1 MDLKPIAE
9 SDQAAFFEGA
19 LSAALKAEAVTRVIC
34 VPIEVAGCRI
44 ELRFASPR
52 LRDALLPALQ
62 HNVVATEGEPSAVVH
77 LWDGVS
83 SGIRMVSP
91 PCSSRHFTDRGDIWG
106 FNSRRYRA
114 AFHFIECAVNVIDLE
129 SRQAVY
135 WVHDT
140 VNMPYWAKASPLRTI
155 LHWIL
160 EREGAQLLHAAAV
173 GDELGAVLITG
184 KGGVGKSTTALTAL
198 EHGLKYVGDDYLAV
212 RLDPTPTVI
221 SLYCTA
227 KLSAEDIGKFPRLA
241 PHVTS
246 MPSEEGEKAVI
257 QLHPVLGQ
265 QIERS
270 MPLRALLTP
279 RVVRQN
285 ETDFE
290 PVDAMNLRRAA
301 TFTTLSQLPYA
312 GQQAQ
317 NFIECL
323 IARLP
328 GFTIRLG
335 QNPEKVAGAIL
346 DLLAKKDC
354 ELKRA
359 NGDEPS
365 TLAELPFISVIIPI
379 FNGADFLCEAIDNV
393 LTQEYPCLEIIIV
406 DDGSTDDIEAA
417 VAALPIDVRFFKQA
431 NAGPAAARNRG
442 IRDAAGTLIAFL
454 DVDDLWPPKNLRDL
468 AARFVEDTE
477 LMVSTGFAQI
487 KMLDQASGHYMDF
500 GKPEEVLSLLHRCR
514 ALPARDI
521 RADRS
526 LRSELTIRRGYR
538 LVQAADRKRAQL
550 GTRAASF
557 TVCAPSRKEYDGKA
571 HAPRAPENSH
581 ACRQAR
587 DRPKAACQ
595 AHRALRN
602 RRRRR
607 AGLQLFGHHRGAWSS
622 QRDCADCACNRTRH
636 QPRPARA
643 YRRRSHLTRHRCNTQ
658 HEQARDRFHRRR
670 PITGVRNNKARR

>member
-1 MDLKPIAE
+1 MDLKPIPE

-19 LSAALKAEAVTRVIC
+19 LSAALKAEAMTGAIC

-52 LRDALLPALQ
+52 LYDDLLPALQ
-62 HNVVATEGEPSAVVH
+62 HNVVTTEAEPSAVVH

-83 SGIRMVSP
+83 SGIPMLSP
-91 PCSSRHFTDRGDIWG
+91 PCSWQHFTDRGDIWG

-129 SRQAVY
+129 SGQAVY
-135 WVHDT
+135 WVKHT
-140 VNMPYWAKASPLRTI
+140 VSMPYWAKASPLRTI

-160 EREGAQLLHAAAV
+160 EREGTQLLHAAAV
-173 GDELGAVLITG
+173 GDERGAVLIIG

-227 KLSAEDIGKFPRLA
+227 KLKVEDIGKFPRLA
-241 PHVTS
+241 PHVTL
-246 MPSEEGEKAVI
+246 PSEEDEKAVI
-257 QLHPVLGQ
+257 QLHPALGQ

-270 MPLRALLTP
+270 MPLRAILTP
-279 RVVRQN
+279 RVVQQY
-285 ETDFE
+285 ETDFQ
-290 PVDAMNLRRAA
+290 PADARSLRGAA

-323 IARLP
+323 MARLP

-335 QNPEKVAGAIL
+335 QDPEKVTGAIL

-354 ELKRA
+354 ELKPEK
-359 NGDEPS
+359 NDEPS
-365 TLAELPFISVIIPI
+365 AQADVPFISVIIPV
-379 FNGADFLCEAIDNV
+379 FNGANFLCEAVDNV
-393 LTQEYPCLEIIIV
+393 LAQEYPCLEIIIV

-417 VAALPIDVRFFKQA
+417 VAALPVDVRFFKRA

-454 DVDDLWPPKNLRDL
+454 DVDDLWPPKNLRHL
-468 AARFVEDTE
+468 AARLVEDTE

-487 KMLDQASGHYMDF
+487 MMLDQASGHYTDF
-500 GKPEEVLSLLHRCR
+500 GKPEESFPYFIGAGLYRREIFERIGLFDSTLRFGEDIDWYRRLIESGLKWERVQQVSLFVRRHGKNLTAKLTPQELQKTVMLAAKR
-514 ALPARDI
+514 AI
-521 RADRS
+521 
-526 LRSELTIRRGYR
+526 
-538 LVQAADRKRAQL
+538 DRKRQW
-550 GTRAASF
+550 SNF
-557 TVCAPSRKEYDGKA
+557 
-571 HAPRAPENSH
+571 
-581 ACRQAR
+581 R
-587 DRPKAACQ
+587 D
-595 AHRALRN
+595 
-602 RRRRR
+602 
-607 AGLQLFGHHRGAWSS
+607 
-622 QRDCADCACNRTRH
+622 
-636 QPRPARA
+636 PARSG
-643 YRRRSHLTRHRCNTQ
+643 RSR
-658 HEQARDRFHRRR
+658 
-670 PITGVRNNKARR
+670 